1 MAYAVIV
8 GGGKIGYYL
17 TRSLIN
23 GNYEVLLMDK
33 NPSVY
38 RTLSADLGDVVMQGD
53 GCDPLTLKLAG
64 VERADLVV
72 AVTGDDA
79 DNLVICQMA
88 AHCFG
93 RPRIIARVNNPDH
106 EALFHILGVRERV
119 NGTGAILNLLGQ
131 KVGSAPVILLG
142 ALERSNIEAVE
153 LIVDDGSPL
162 VGAKLGEINLPKD
175 ALIISVIRGGH
186 AMLPNADTIFAPGD
200 VLVALIPPELEAS
213 LREFIV

>member
-23 GNYEVLLMDK
+23 NNYEVLLMDK
-33 NPSVY
+33 SPSVY

-64 VERADLVV
+64 VARADLVV

-79 DNLVICQMA
+79 DNLVVCQMA

-93 RPRIIARVNNPDH
+93 RSRIIARVNNPDH
-106 EALFHILGVRERV
+106 ETLFHILGVRERV

-175 ALIISVIRGGH
+175 ALIISIIRDGH
-186 AMLPNADTIFAPGD
+186 AMLPNADTVFAGGD
-200 VLVALIPPELEAS
+200 VLVTLIPPELES
-213 LREFIV
+213 VLREFIV

>member
-17 TRSLIN
+17 ARSLIN
-23 GNYEVLLMDK
+23 NNYEVLLMDK

-38 RTLSADLGDVVMQGD
+38 RNLSSDLGDVVMQGD
-53 GCDPLTLKLAG
+53 GCDPLVMKLAG
-64 VERADLVV
+64 AERADLVV

-106 EALFHILGVRERV
+106 ESLFHALGVHERV
-119 NGTGAILNLLGQ
+119 NGTAAILNLLGQ
-131 KVGSAPVILLG
+131 KVGSSAVILLG
-142 ALERSNIEAVE
+142 ALEHSNIEAVE
-153 LIVDDGSPL
+153 LIVDENSPL
-162 VGAKLGEINLPKD
+162 VGARLGDINLPRET
-175 ALIISVIRGGH
+175 LIISVIRANH
-186 AMLPNADTIFAPGD
+186 ALLPNADTIFAAGD
-200 VLVALIPPELEAS
+200 VLVALIPPELESA

>member
-23 GNYEVLLMDK
+23 NNYEVLLMDK
-33 NPSVY
+33 NPITY
-38 RTLSADLGDVVMQGD
+38 RRLSADLGDVVMQGD
-53 GCDPLTLKLAG
+53 GCDPLMLKLAG
-64 VERADLVV
+64 TARADLVV

-79 DNLVICQMA
+79 DNLVVCQMV

-106 EALFHILGVRERV
+106 ESLFHALGVHERV
-119 NGTGAILNLLGQ
+119 NGTAAILNLLGQ
-131 KVGSAPVILLG
+131 KVGSGAVILLG

-153 LIVDDGSPL
+153 LIVDESSPL
-162 VGAKLGEINLPKD
+162 VGAELADINLPKET
-175 ALIISVIRGGH
+175 LIISVIREEH
-186 AMLPNADTIFAPGD
+186 AMLPNADTVFAQGD
-200 VLVALIPPELEAS
+200 VLVALIPPELEAV

>member
-1 MAYAVIV
+1 MPYAVIV

-23 GNYEVLLMDK
+23 NNYEVLLMDK
-33 NPSVY
+33 NPATY
-38 RTLSADLGDVVMQGD
+38 RRLSADLGDVVMQGD
-53 GCDPLTLKLAG
+53 GCDPLMLKQAG
-64 VERADLVV
+64 TARADLLV

-79 DNLVICQMA
+79 DNLVVCQMA

-106 EALFHILGVRERV
+106 ETLFHALGVRERV
-119 NGTGAILNLLGQ
+119 NGTAAILNLLGQ

-153 LIVDDGSPL
+153 LIVDEGSPL
-162 VGAKLGEINLPKD
+162 VSARLGEINLPKD
-175 ALIISVIRGGH
+175 ALIISVIREGH
-186 AMLPNADTIFAPGD
+186 ALLPNADTVFARGD
-200 VLVALIPPELEAS
+200 VIVALIPPELEAS